1 MVYPNISKFFSTHKS
16 ENCLPFCFKQ
26 LVIVP
31 LLCLQVNHKDPVFWS
46 EILPITN
53 EKTVKVSVTGASGQ
67 IGYAI
72 LFRIL
77 NGEVFGK
84 HIKIDL
90 QLIDI
95 NVDKI
100 QKALHGVA
108 LELEDC
114 AFPLLNNLTLH
125 SDPYTGF
132 TDTEYCFLIGAK
144 PRGPGMERKDL
155 LQANGQIFKTQGVA
169 LNEKASRKV
178 KVVVVGNPANT
189 NAYIAMMSAPD
200 LSKENFS
207 AMMRLDHNRAMNQ
220 VANKLGSNVNRLSN
234 ICVWGNHS
242 PTMVVDITNGFLDS
256 SNNLNDLLDKEWVAK
271 TLQPTVAKR
280 GAEIIKQRGLSSA
293 ASAASAAID
302 HMHDWVNGTTW
313 TTMGVPSKGEYGIP
327 ENIISGFPVNCKAE
341 RYSIIQNLNINDVL
355 QNKIGISIA
364 ELQDE
369 QENIR
374 GLL

>member
-1 MVYPNISKFFSTHKS
+1 MPTST
-16 ENCLPFCFKQ
+16 
-26 LVIVP
+26 
-31 LLCLQVNHKDPVFWS
+31 
-46 EILPITN
+46 
-53 EKTVKVSVTGASGQ
+53 EKTVRVSVTGASGQ

-84 HIKIDL
+84 NVKIDL

-108 LELEDC
+108 LEIEDC
-114 AFPLLNNLTLH
+114 AFPLLNNLSLH
-125 SDPYTGF
+125 SDPHTGF
-132 TDTEYCFLIGAK
+132 VDTEYCFLIGAK

-155 LQANGQIFKTQGVA
+155 LQANGQIFKTQGFA
-169 LNEKASRKV
+169 LNEKASRNV

-200 LSKENFS
+200 LSKDNFS
-207 AMMRLDHNRAMNQ
+207 AMMRLDHNRAVNQ
-220 VANKLGSNVNRLSN
+220 IASQLDANVNRLSN

-242 PTMVVDITNGFLDS
+242 PTMVVDVTNGLLDN
-256 SNNLNDLLDKEWVAK
+256 SNNLKDLLDEEWVAE

-280 GAEIIKQRGLSSA
+280 GAKIIDQRGLSSA

-313 TTMGVPSKGEYGIP
+313 TTMGVPSQGEYGIP
-327 ENIISGFPVNCKAE
+327 ENIISGFPVNCNGE
-341 RYSIIQNLNINDVL
+341 RYSIIQNLYINDVL
-355 QNKIGISIA
+355 QRKIEVSIR

-369 QENIR
+369 QENIKS
-374 GLL
+374 LL

>member
-1 MVYPNISKFFSTHKS
+1 MPTI
-16 ENCLPFCFKQ
+16 
-26 LVIVP
+26 
-31 LLCLQVNHKDPVFWS
+31 D
-46 EILPITN
+46 

-84 HIKIDL
+84 HVKIDL

-95 NVDKI
+95 KVDKI

-125 SDPYTGF
+125 SDPQTGF

-155 LQANGQIFKTQGVA
+155 LQANGQIFKTQGFA

-200 LSKENFS
+200 LSKDNFS
-207 AMMRLDHNRAMNQ
+207 AMMRLDHNRAMGQ
-220 VANKLGSNVNRLSN
+220 VAKKLDSNVNRLSN

-242 PTMVVDITNGFLDS
+242 PTMVVDITNGFLDG
-256 SNNLNDLLDKEWVAK
+256 SNNLNDLLDKEWVAQ

-280 GAEIIKQRGLSSA
+280 GAEIIEQRGLSSA

-327 ENIISGFPVNCKAE
+327 ENIISGFPVHCKGE
-341 RYSIIQNLNINDVL
+341 SYSIIQNLDINDVL
-355 QNKIGISIA
+355 QSKIGISIT

-369 QENIR
+369 QENIKD
-374 GLL
+374 LL

>member
-1 MVYPNISKFFSTHKS
+1 MPT
-16 ENCLPFCFKQ
+16 
-26 LVIVP
+26 
-31 LLCLQVNHKDPVFWS
+31 
-46 EILPITN
+46 TN

-84 HIKIDL
+84 HVKIDL

-125 SDPYTGF
+125 SDPHAGF

-200 LSKENFS
+200 LSKDNFS

-220 VANKLGSNVNRLSN
+220 VAKKLDSNVNRLSN

-242 PTMVVDITNGFLDS
+242 PTMVVDITNGFLDG
-256 SNNLNDLLDKEWVAK
+256 SNNLNDLLDKDWVAQ
-271 TLQPTVAKR
+271 TLHPTVAKR
-280 GAEIIKQRGLSSA
+280 GAAIIEQRGLSSA

-302 HMHDWVNGTTW
+302 HMHDWVNGTNW

-327 ENIISGFPVNCKAE
+327 ENIISGFPVNCKNE
-341 RYSIIQNLNINDVL
+341 RYSIIQNLDINDVL
-355 QNKIGISIA
+355 QSKLGISIA

-369 QENIR
+369 QENIK

>member
-1 MVYPNISKFFSTHKS
+1 MSG
-16 ENCLPFCFKQ
+16 L
-26 LVIVP
+26 
-31 LLCLQVNHKDPVFWS
+31 
-46 EILPITN
+46 N

-77 NGEVFGK
+77 NGDVFGK
-84 HIKIDL
+84 NVKVDL

-95 NVDKI
+95 NIDKI

-125 SDPYTGF
+125 SDPHTGF
-132 TDTEYCFLIGAK
+132 VDTEYCFLIGAK

-155 LQANGQIFKTQGVA
+155 LKANGQIFKIQGVA
-169 LNEKASRKV
+169 LNEKASRNV

-189 NAYIAMMSAPD
+189 NAYIAMMCAPD

-207 AMMRLDHNRAMNQ
+207 AMMRLDHNRAVNQ
-220 VANKLGSNVNRLSN
+220 VASKLDSNVNRVSN

-242 PTMVVDITNGFLDS
+242 PTMVVDITNGLLNG
-256 SNNLNDLLDKEWVAK
+256 SNNLKDLLDEEWVEG

-280 GAEIIKQRGLSSA
+280 GAKIIDQRGLSSA

-302 HMHDWVNGTTW
+302 HMHDWVNGTLW
-313 TTMGVPSKGEYGIP
+313 TTMGVPSQGEYGIP
-327 ENIISGFPVNCKAE
+327 EDIISGFPVNCNGE
-341 RYSIIQNLNINDVL
+341 RYSIIQNLDISDAL
-355 QNKIGISIA
+355 QKKISISIA
-364 ELQDE
+364 ELREE
-369 QENIR
+369 QENIKS
-374 GLL
+374 LL

>member
-1 MVYPNISKFFSTHKS
+1 M
-16 ENCLPFCFKQ
+16 
-26 LVIVP
+26 
-31 LLCLQVNHKDPVFWS
+31 
-46 EILPITN
+46 
-53 EKTVKVSVTGASGQ
+53 SVTGASGQ

-125 SDPYTGF
+125 SDPHTGF
-132 TDTEYCFLIGAK
+132 MDTEYCFLIGAK

-200 LSKENFS
+200 LSKDSFS
-207 AMMRLDHNRAMNQ
+207 AMMRLDHNRAVNQ
-220 VANKLGSNVNRLSN
+220 IANKLNSNVNRLSN

-242 PTMVVDITNGFLDS
+242 PTMVVDVTNGLLDG
-256 SNNLNDLLDKEWVAK
+256 SNSLKDLLDKEWVEQ

-280 GAEIIKQRGLSSA
+280 GAKIIEQRGLSSA

-327 ENIISGFPVNCKAE
+327 ENIISGFPVNCKDGG
-341 RYSIIQNLNINDVL
+341 YSIIQNLDINDALQRQINISIGEL
-355 QNKIGISIA
+355 QN
-364 ELQDE
+364 E
-369 QENIR
+369 QENIQS
-374 GLL
+374 LLQ

>member
-1 MVYPNISKFFSTHKS
+1 M
-16 ENCLPFCFKQ
+16 
-26 LVIVP
+26 
-31 LLCLQVNHKDPVFWS
+31 PVS
-46 EILPITN
+46 N

-84 HIKIDL
+84 NVNIDL
-90 QLIDI
+90 QLVDI
-95 NVDKI
+95 NVEKV
-100 QKALHGVA
+100 QKSLHGVA

-125 SDPYTGF
+125 SDPHTGF

-144 PRGPGMERKDL
+144 PRGSGMERKDL

-169 LNEKASRKV
+169 LNERASRNV

-200 LSKENFS
+200 LSTDNFS

-242 PTMVVDITNGFLDS
+242 PTMVVDVTNGLLDGS
-256 SNNLNDLLDKEWVAK
+256 DYLKDLLDKEWIAQ

-280 GAEIIKQRGLSSA
+280 GAKIIEQRGLSSA

-313 TTMGVPSKGEYGIP
+313 TTMGVPSRGEYGIP
-327 ENIISGFPVNCKAE
+327 ENIISGFPVNCSGE
-341 RYSIIQNLNINDVL
+341 RYAIIQNLDINDEL
-355 QNKIGISIA
+355 QSKIRISIA

-369 QENIR
+369 QENIK

>member
-1 MVYPNISKFFSTHKS
+1 MSLS
-16 ENCLPFCFKQ
+16 
-26 LVIVP
+26 
-31 LLCLQVNHKDPVFWS
+31 
-46 EILPITN
+46 N
-53 EKTVKVSVTGASGQ
+53 EETVKVSVTGASGH

-84 HIKIDL
+84 NIKIDL

-125 SDPYTGF
+125 SDPNTGF
-132 TDTEYCFLIGAK
+132 TDTKYCFLIGAK

-155 LQANGQIFKTQGVA
+155 LKENGQIFKNQGIA
-169 LNEKASRKV
+169 LNEKASRDV

-200 LSKENFS
+200 LSKDNFS
-207 AMMRLDHNRAMNQ
+207 AMMRLDHNRAVNQ
-220 VANKLGSNVNRLSN
+220 IASKLDVNVNRISN

-242 PTMVVDITNGFLDS
+242 PTMAVDVNNGLLDS
-256 SNNLNDLLDKEWVAK
+256 SNNLNDLLDEAWIAGA
-271 TLQPTVAKR
+271 LQPTVAKR
-280 GAEIIKQRGLSSA
+280 GAKIIDQRGLSSA
-293 ASAASAAID
+293 ASAANAAID
-302 HMHDWVNGTTW
+302 HMHDWVNGTSW
-313 TTMGVPSKGEYGIP
+313 TTMGVPSRGEYGIP
-327 ENIISGFPVNCKAE
+327 ENIISGFPVSCNGE
-341 RYSIIQNLNINDVL
+341 TYSIIQNLNINDVL
-355 QNKIGISIA
+355 RSKIDISIS

-369 QENIR
+369 QENVK

>member
-1 MVYPNISKFFSTHKS
+1 MPTTK
-16 ENCLPFCFKQ
+16 
-26 LVIVP
+26 
-31 LLCLQVNHKDPVFWS
+31 
-46 EILPITN
+46 

-84 HIKIDL
+84 HVKIDL

-125 SDPYTGF
+125 SDPHTGF

-200 LSKENFS
+200 LSTDNFS

-220 VANKLGSNVNRLSN
+220 VANKLDSNVNRLSN

-242 PTMVVDITNGFLDS
+242 PTMVVDTTNGFLDG
-256 SNNLNDLLDKEWVAK
+256 SNNLADLLDKEWVAQ

-280 GAEIIKQRGLSSA
+280 GAEIIEQRGLSSA

-327 ENIISGFPVNCKAE
+327 ENIISGFPVNCKDE
-341 RYSIIQNLNINDVL
+341 RYSIIKNLDINDIL
-355 QNKIGISIA
+355 QSKIGISIA

-369 QENIR
+369 QENIKS
-374 GLL
+374 LL

>member
-1 MVYPNISKFFSTHKS
+1 MPTS
-16 ENCLPFCFKQ
+16 
-26 LVIVP
+26 
-31 LLCLQVNHKDPVFWS
+31 
-46 EILPITN
+46 N

-84 HIKIDL
+84 NVKIDL

-125 SDPYTGF
+125 SDPNTGF
-132 TDTEYCFLIGAK
+132 VDTEYCFLIGAK

-200 LSKENFS
+200 LSSDNFS
-207 AMMRLDHNRAMNQ
+207 AMMRLDHNRAVNQ
-220 VANKLGSNVNRLSN
+220 IANKLDSNVNRLSN

-242 PTMVVDITNGFLDS
+242 PTMVVDITNGLLDG
-256 SNNLNDLLDKEWVAK
+256 SNNLEDLLDKEWVAQ
-271 TLQPTVAKR
+271 TLQPNVAKR
-280 GAEIIKQRGLSSA
+280 GAKIIEQRGLSSA

-302 HMHDWVNGTTW
+302 HMHDWVNGTNW
-313 TTMGVPSKGEYGIP
+313 TTMGVSSRGEYGIP
-327 ENIISGFPVNCKAE
+327 ENIISGFPVNCNGEK
-341 RYSIIQNLNINDVL
+341 YSIVQDLDINTDL
-355 QNKIGISIA
+355 QRKIEISIA
-364 ELQDE
+364 ELKDE

>member
-1 MVYPNISKFFSTHKS
+1 MPT
-16 ENCLPFCFKQ
+16 L
-26 LVIVP
+26 
-31 LLCLQVNHKDPVFWS
+31 
-46 EILPITN
+46 N

-84 HIKIDL
+84 DVKIDL
-90 QLIDI
+90 QLVDI
-95 NVDKI
+95 NVEKI

-125 SDPYTGF
+125 SDPHTGF
-132 TDTEYCFLIGAK
+132 VDTEYCFLIGAK

-155 LQANGQIFKTQGVA
+155 LKANGQIFKIQGAA
-169 LNEKASRKV
+169 LNEKASRGV

-189 NAYIAMMSAPD
+189 NAYIAMMSAPELTKD
-200 LSKENFS
+200 NFS
-207 AMMRLDHNRAMNQ
+207 AMMRLDHNRALNQ
-220 VANKLGSNVNRLSN
+220 VASKLDSNVNRVSN

-242 PTMVVDITNGFLDS
+242 PTMVVDVSNGLLDS
-256 SNNLNDLLDKEWVAK
+256 SSNLKDLLDEEWIAK
-271 TLQPTVAKR
+271 TLQPNVAKR
-280 GAEIIKQRGLSSA
+280 GAKIIDQRGLSSA

-313 TTMGVPSKGEYGIP
+313 TTMGVPSRGEYGIP
-327 ENIISGFPVNCKAE
+327 ENIVSGFPITCKDE
-341 RYSIIQNLNINDVL
+341 KYSIIHNLDL
-355 QNKIGISIA
+355 HDSLRKKISVSIA

-369 QENIR
+369 QENIKD
-374 GLL
+374 LFK

>member
-1 MVYPNISKFFSTHKS
+1 MPTS
-16 ENCLPFCFKQ
+16 
-26 LVIVP
+26 
-31 LLCLQVNHKDPVFWS
+31 
-46 EILPITN
+46 N

-84 HIKIDL
+84 NIKIDL

-95 NVDKI
+95 NVDKV

-125 SDPYTGF
+125 SDPNTGF
-132 TDTEYCFLIGAK
+132 IDTEYCFLIGAK

-155 LQANGQIFKTQGVA
+155 LQANGQIFKIQGVA

-200 LSKENFS
+200 LSKDNFS
-207 AMMRLDHNRAMNQ
+207 AMMRLDHNRAVNQ
-220 VANKLGSNVNRLSN
+220 IASKLDSNVNRLSN

-242 PTMVVDITNGFLDS
+242 PTMVVDVTNGLLDG
-256 SNNLNDLLDKEWVAK
+256 SNNLKDLLHKEWVAK

-280 GAEIIKQRGLSSA
+280 GAQIIEQRGLSSA

-313 TTMGVPSKGEYGIP
+313 TTMGVPSQGEYGIP
-327 ENIISGFPVNCKAE
+327 ENIISGFPVKCSNEK
-341 RYSIIQNLNINDVL
+341 YSIIQNLGMNDVL
-355 QNKIGISIA
+355 QRKIGISIA

-369 QENIR
+369 QESIQS
-374 GLL
+374 LL

>member
-1 MVYPNISKFFSTHKS
+1 MSAS
-16 ENCLPFCFKQ
+16 
-26 LVIVP
+26 
-31 LLCLQVNHKDPVFWS
+31 
-46 EILPITN
+46 N

-95 NVDKI
+95 NVEKI

-114 AFPLLNNLTLH
+114 AFPLLNSLTLH
-125 SDPYTGF
+125 SDPHTGF
-132 TDTEYCFLIGAK
+132 KDTEYCFLIGAK

-200 LSKENFS
+200 LSKDNFS
-207 AMMRLDHNRAMNQ
+207 AMMRLDHNRAVNQ
-220 VANKLGSNVNRLSN
+220 IASKLDSNVNRLSN

-242 PTMVVDITNGFLDS
+242 PTMVVDVTNGLLDGS
-256 SNNLNDLLDKEWVAK
+256 SNLKDLLDKEWVAE
-271 TLQPTVAKR
+271 TLQPNVAKR
-280 GAEIIKQRGLSSA
+280 GAKIIDQRGLSSA

-313 TTMGVPSKGEYGIP
+313 TTMGVPSQGEYGIP
-327 ENIISGFPVNCKAE
+327 ENIISGFPVKCSNEK
-341 RYSIIQNLNINDVL
+341 YSIIQKLGMNDVL
-355 QNKIGISIA
+355 QRKIGISIA

-369 QENIR
+369 QESIQS
-374 GLL
+374 LL

>member
-1 MVYPNISKFFSTHKS
+1 MPASNK
-16 ENCLPFCFKQ
+16 
-26 LVIVP
+26 
-31 LLCLQVNHKDPVFWS
+31 
-46 EILPITN
+46 
-53 EKTVKVSVTGASGQ
+53 KTVKVSVTGASGQ

-114 AFPLLNNLTLH
+114 AFPLLNNLSLH
-125 SDPYTGF
+125 SDPRTGF

-200 LSKENFS
+200 LSKDNFS

-220 VANKLGSNVNRLSN
+220 VANKLDSNVNRLSN

-242 PTMVVDITNGFLDS
+242 PTMVVDITNGFLDG
-256 SNNLNDLLDKEWVAK
+256 SNELNDLLDKEWVAQ

-280 GAEIIKQRGLSSA
+280 GAEIIRQRGLSSA

-313 TTMGVPSKGEYGIP
+313 TTMGVPSNGEYGIP
-327 ENIISGFPVNCKAE
+327 ENIISGFPVNCADE
-341 RYSIIQNLNINDVL
+341 RYSIIQNLEISDVL
-355 QNKIGISIA
+355 QSKIGISIA

-369 QENIR
+369 QENIK

>member
-1 MVYPNISKFFSTHKS
+1 MPTTK
-16 ENCLPFCFKQ
+16 
-26 LVIVP
+26 
-31 LLCLQVNHKDPVFWS
+31 
-46 EILPITN
+46 

-84 HIKIDL
+84 HVKIDL

-125 SDPYTGF
+125 SDPHTGF

-200 LSKENFS
+200 LSTDNFS

-220 VANKLGSNVNRLSN
+220 VANKLDSNVNRLSN

-242 PTMVVDITNGFLDS
+242 PTMVVDITNGFLDG
-256 SNNLNDLLDKEWVAK
+256 SNTLNDLLDKEWVAQ
-271 TLQPTVAKR
+271 TLQPAVAKR
-280 GAEIIKQRGLSSA
+280 GAEIIEQRGSSSA

-327 ENIISGFPVNCKAE
+327 ENIISGFPVNCKDE
-341 RYSIIQNLNINDVL
+341 RYSIIQNLDVNDVL
-355 QNKIGISIA
+355 QSKIGISIA

-369 QENIR
+369 QENIK

>member
-1 MVYPNISKFFSTHKS
+1 MSS
-16 ENCLPFCFKQ
+16 L
-26 LVIVP
+26 
-31 LLCLQVNHKDPVFWS
+31 
-46 EILPITN
+46 N

-84 HIKIDL
+84 DIKIDL
-90 QLIDI
+90 QLVDL

-125 SDPYTGF
+125 SDPQTGF
-132 TDTEYCFLIGAK
+132 VDTEYCFLIGAK

-155 LQANGQIFKTQGVA
+155 LQANGQIFKIQGVA
-169 LNEKASRKV
+169 LNEKASRDV

-200 LSKENFS
+200 LSKNNFS
-207 AMMRLDHNRAMNQ
+207 AMMRLDHNRAVNQ
-220 VANKLGSNVNRLSN
+220 IANKLNSNVNRLSN

-242 PTMVVDITNGFLDS
+242 PTMVVDVTNGLLDS
-256 SNNLNDLLDKEWVAK
+256 SDNLKDLLDKEWVAQI
-271 TLQPTVAKR
+271 LQPTVAKR
-280 GAEIIKQRGLSSA
+280 GAKIIEQRGLSSA
-293 ASAASAAID
+293 ASAANAAID

-313 TTMGVPSKGEYGIP
+313 TTMGVPSHGEYGIP
-327 ENIISGFPVNCKAE
+327 ENIISGFPVNCNGE
-341 RYSIIQNLNINDVL
+341 NYSIIQNLDINDEL
-355 QNKIGISIA
+355 QGKIGVSIG
-364 ELQDE
+364 ELKDE
-369 QENIR
+369 LENIKS
-374 GLL
+374 LL

>member
-1 MVYPNISKFFSTHKS
+1 MPTI
-16 ENCLPFCFKQ
+16 
-26 LVIVP
+26 
-31 LLCLQVNHKDPVFWS
+31 D
-46 EILPITN
+46 

-84 HIKIDL
+84 HVKIDL

-125 SDPYTGF
+125 SDPQTGF

-200 LSKENFS
+200 LSKDNFS
-207 AMMRLDHNRAMNQ
+207 AMMRLDHNRAMGQ
-220 VANKLGSNVNRLSN
+220 VAKKLDSNVNRLSN

-242 PTMVVDITNGFLDS
+242 PTMVVDITNGFLDG
-256 SNNLNDLLDKEWVAK
+256 SNNLNDLLDKEWVAQ

-280 GAEIIKQRGLSSA
+280 GAEIIEQRGLSSA

-313 TTMGVPSKGEYGIP
+313 TTMGVPSQGEYGIP
-327 ENIISGFPVNCKAE
+327 ENIISGFPVHCSGE
-341 RYSIIQNLNINDVL
+341 SYSIIQNLDINDVL
-355 QNKIGISIA
+355 QSKIGISIT

-369 QENIR
+369 QENIKD
-374 GLL
+374 LL

>member
-1 MVYPNISKFFSTHKS
+1 M
-16 ENCLPFCFKQ
+16 
-26 LVIVP
+26 
-31 LLCLQVNHKDPVFWS
+31 PV
-46 EILPITN
+46 LD

-84 HIKIDL
+84 NVKIDL

-100 QKALHGVA
+100 QKSLHGVA

-114 AFPLLNNLTLH
+114 AFPLLNNLSLH
-125 SDPYTGF
+125 SDPRTGF

-155 LQANGQIFKTQGVA
+155 LQANGQIFKTQGIA

-189 NAYIAMMSAPD
+189 NAYITMMSAPD
-200 LSKENFS
+200 LSKDNFS

-220 VANKLGSNVNRLSN
+220 VASKLDSNVNRLSN

-242 PTMVVDITNGFLDS
+242 PTMVVDITNGLLDG
-256 SNNLNDLLDKEWVAK
+256 SNNLNDFLDKEWVAQ

-313 TTMGVPSKGEYGIP
+313 TTMGVPSQGEYGIP
-327 ENIISGFPVNCKAE
+327 ENIISGFPVNCSAE
-341 RYSIIQNLNINDVL
+341 RYSIIQNLDINDVL
-355 QNKIGISIA
+355 QSKIRISIA

-369 QENIR
+369 QENIK